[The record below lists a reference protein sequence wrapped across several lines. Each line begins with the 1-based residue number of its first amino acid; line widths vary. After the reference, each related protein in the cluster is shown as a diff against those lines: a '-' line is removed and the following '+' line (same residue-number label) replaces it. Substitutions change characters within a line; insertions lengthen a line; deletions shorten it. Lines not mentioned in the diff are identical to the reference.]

1 VPPEDDQRTS
11 PAAATSATPER
22 LTNVAEEAAG
32 DAGLGDDGFGL
43 DGLGDFCSPPG
54 PRLGGDFSPPG
65 PRLGGDFSP
74 PGPCDVEGSE
84 DGGEQRTGRSAG
96 TTGTARTYQLRGLL
110 SPRSLRRDK
119 KRRGGERWQTGVAR
133 SRSA

>member
-1 VPPEDDQRTS
+1 MPPEDDQRTS

-43 DGLGDFCSPPG
+43 DGLGDFC
-54 PRLGGDFSPPG
+54 SPPG